1 METAVCSPASLV
13 PLFDAMASPADAFDV
28 DFDNDRHTDVSVS
41 HSHFATTASSHG
53 DDDMKGSDGW
63 RLASDASTVSS
74 RVTTPDP
81 VPPPPPRVPLPGIL
95 RAPFAGRAVDL
106 PTPSV
111 PPPPTGIYL
120 SRRSNKAPDAVV
132 PPQHDN
138 DYADTRG
145 CSTPQNRHP
154 VPSSQ
159 LPPHYIPP
167 PPFAAYGTRFL
178 DEHGTVLPPPP
189 PPPPPPPAF
198 PSPNELYDLSSLPQ
212 ETLSSSL
219 PLPQTNTTPTTFQ
232 QTRSLNNAT
241 INGRQAHRP
250 QSKSE
255 YSDSSLSSRQ
265 RLEDTSWSSDSS
277 SQEDP
282 VAYRNARQFPP
293 SFPARP
299 RSFPSVP
306 RSRSLATNRIKT
318 WVSQY
323 EKSQSPMR
331 TRSDGTGLT
340 KELGEAASQDNE
352 SAVSAVSSYAEVE
365 LLWQQ
370 LKEKRA
376 RLGEIKAQMAE
387 RREELRRLRRQRNEA
402 DNAFMSLIRPMLVS
416 QRGMLQTSV
425 RVLDSRIAD
434 MQDLRD
440 EYHARESDYE
450 ILEQMMDDEEKQLN
464 DLETR
469 FFSLLAAGQ
478 TKAHRA
484 PRSITSEDSSHNLP
498 HLPIELRGIASDKAL
513 EDVHPLYVKLT
524 SAVGDLE
531 NAREELEDL
540 FYVNH
545 QYEFEAELKKTTG
558 KSTTQDM
565 EEFFEEFP
573 AEEARMRAEV
583 IKLENK
589 VQRLK
594 KVCEDKGVMRKHMSL
609 RMAYALDPNTKFDD
623 MELEDKASILA
634 RHKSLAHD
642 VFPELLSQPNHV
654 LAQPEPQTSL
664 KAYTTAAALPDDDPQ
679 KRDRQRLAAKEYSI
693 DSFARGQEGGGTGD
707 LVNRWLLQQLRL
719 SRLNVQLLHSTFV
732 WSRSLKIRNL
742 WRWQHDVIFYWW
754 RDNTVDLTEGEI
766 PGHRITTLGSDYSS
780 RLGTPEMSRA
790 ASDGQLGRP
799 LRTLHR
805 FDSDDAITVGG

>member
-13 PLFDAMASPADAFDV
+13 PRFDAMASPVDALDV
-28 DFDNDRHTDVSVS
+28 DFDNDRDTDVSVS

-53 DDDMKGSDGW
+53 DDDMKASDGW
-63 RLASDASTVSS
+63 RLASDASTASS

-81 VPPPPPRVPLPGIL
+81 VPPPPPRASLPGIL
-95 RAPFAGRAVDL
+95 RAPFAGRVLDL
-106 PTPSV
+106 PAPPV
-111 PPPPTGIYL
+111 PPPPAGIFQPGYPTK
-120 SRRSNKAPDAVV
+120 SSGAEF
-132 PPQHDN
+132 PPRPVD
-138 DYADTRG
+138 DDTDTRD
-145 CSTPQNRHP
+145 CSTPH
-154 VPSSQ
+154 
-159 LPPHYIPP
+159 
-167 PPFAAYGTRFL
+167 AT
-178 DEHGTVLPPPP
+178 
-189 PPPPPPPAF
+189 
-198 PSPNELYDLSSLPQ
+198 
-212 ETLSSSL
+212 
-219 PLPQTNTTPTTFQ
+219 TNGGEP
-232 QTRSLNNAT
+232 R
-241 INGRQAHRP
+241 RP
-250 QSKSE
+250 QSRSE

-293 SFPARP
+293 SFPAP
-299 RSFPSVP
+299 PKSFPSVP
-306 RSRSLATNRIKT
+306 RSRSLATNRIKS

-331 TRSDGTGLT
+331 TRSDGTGLS
-340 KELGEAASQDNE
+340 KDAGEAPSPDIESVASD
-352 SAVSAVSSYAEVE
+352 VSSYAEVE

-387 RREELRRLRRQRNEA
+387 RRHELRRLRRQRNDA

-416 QRGMLQTSV
+416 QRGILQTSI
-425 RVLDSRIAD
+425 RVLDSRVAD

-450 ILEQMMDDEEKQLN
+450 TLEQMMDDEEKQLN
-464 DLETR
+464 GLETR

-484 PRSITSEDSSHNLP
+484 PRSITSEDSLDKTP
-498 HLPIELRGIASDKAL
+498 DLPIELRGIAADKAL

-573 AEEARMRAEV
+573 AEEARMRGEV
-583 IKLENK
+583 AKLENR
-589 VQRLK
+589 VRHLK
-594 KVCEDKGVMRKHMSL
+594 KACEDKGVMRKHMSL

-623 MELEDKASILA
+623 MELDDESSILA
-634 RHKSLAHD
+634 KHKSLAHD
-642 VFPELLSQPNHV
+642 VFPELVSQPNHV
-654 LAQPEPQTSL
+654 LAEPEPQTSL

-693 DSFARGQEGGGTGD
+693 DSFARGQDGGGTGD
-707 LVNRWLLQQLRL
+707 FVNRWLLQQLRM
-719 SRLNVQLLHSTFV
+719 SRLNVQLLHSTFIS
-732 WSRSLKIRNL
+732 SRSLKIRNL

-754 RDNTVDLTEGEI
+754 RDNTVDLTEGED
-766 PGHRITTLGSDYSS
+766 PGHRFTTLGSDYSS

-790 ASDGQLGRP
+790 ASDGQVGRP
-799 LRTLHR
+799 PRALHR

>member
-13 PLFDAMASPADAFDV
+13 PRFDAMASPVDALDV
-28 DFDNDRHTDVSVS
+28 DFDNDRDTDVSVS

-63 RLASDASTVSS
+63 RLASDASTASS

-81 VPPPPPRVPLPGIL
+81 VPPPPPRASLPGIL
-95 RAPFAGRAVDL
+95 RAPFAGRVLDL
-106 PTPSV
+106 PAPPV
-111 PPPPTGIYL
+111 PPPPAGIFQPGYPTK
-120 SRRSNKAPDAVV
+120 SSGAEF
-132 PPQHDN
+132 PPRPVD
-138 DYADTRG
+138 DDTDTRD
-145 CSTPQNRHP
+145 CSTPQYRQPAESN
-154 VPSSQ
+154 Q
-159 LPPHYIPP
+159 LPPPYLPP
-167 PPFAAYGTRFL
+167 PPFARYGTRFT
-178 DEHGTVLPPPP
+178 DEHGPMPPPP
-189 PPPPPPPAF
+189 PPPPTVPIL
-198 PSPNELYDLSSLPQ
+198 NQLYGLSGLPQ
-212 ETLSSSL
+212 GSLSSSL
-219 PLPQTNTTPTTFQ
+219 PLPRTNPTALTFQ
-232 QTRSLNNAT
+232 QTRSLNSAT
-241 INGRQAHRP
+241 TNGGEPRRP
-250 QSKSE
+250 QSRSE

-293 SFPARP
+293 SFPAP
-299 RSFPSVP
+299 PKSFPSVP
-306 RSRSLATNRIKT
+306 RSRSLATNRIKS

-331 TRSDGTGLT
+331 TRSDGTGLS
-340 KELGEAASQDNE
+340 KDAGEAPSPDIESVASD
-352 SAVSAVSSYAEVE
+352 VSSYAEVE

-387 RREELRRLRRQRNEA
+387 RRQELRRLRRQRNDA

-416 QRGMLQTSV
+416 QRGILQTSI
-425 RVLDSRIAD
+425 RVLDSRVAD

-450 ILEQMMDDEEKQLN
+450 TLEQMMDDEEKQLN
-464 DLETR
+464 GLETR

-484 PRSITSEDSSHNLP
+484 PRSITSEDSLDKTP
-498 HLPIELRGIASDKAL
+498 DLPIELRGIAADKAL

-573 AEEARMRAEV
+573 AEEARMRGEV
-583 IKLENK
+583 AKLENR
-589 VQRLK
+589 VRHLK
-594 KVCEDKGVMRKHMSL
+594 KACEDKGVMRKHMSL

-623 MELEDKASILA
+623 MELDDESSILA
-634 RHKSLAHD
+634 KHKSLAHD
-642 VFPELLSQPNHV
+642 VFPELVSQPNHV
-654 LAQPEPQTSL
+654 LAEPEPQTSL

-693 DSFARGQEGGGTGD
+693 DSFTRGQDGGGTGD
-707 LVNRWLLQQLRL
+707 FVNRWLLQQLRM
-719 SRLNVQLLHSTFV
+719 SRLNVQLLHSTFIS
-732 WSRSLKIRNL
+732 SRSLKIRNL

-754 RDNTVDLTEGEI
+754 RDNTVDLTEGED
-766 PGHRITTLGSDYSS
+766 PGHRFTTLGSDYSS

-790 ASDGQLGRP
+790 ASDGQVGRP
-799 LRTLHR
+799 PRALHR